1 MLSVAYFAVARGC
14 LYSALVSVPQ
24 TMPVRHRSAAVLLSL
39 LIAACATAHDKPLA
53 APAAMS
59 CESLPA
65 ELEAERSA
73 WQAPSANLG
82 VAADAASARPVV
94 TLVRTRLK
102 LLPQAKLKPVA
113 LAKAEANPPNSFGGL
128 MAFAPGRGGVFRVST
143 SERAWI
149 ELIDRST
156 GAPLA
161 PISSDKRL
169 RCFGVPKS
177 LLFEIRPGHDYLLQI
192 TAAASPEVD
201 LLIAQAAK

>member
-1 MLSVAYFAVARGC
+1 MLCVAYFVVARAC
-14 LYSALVSVPQ
+14 LYSALVSVLQ

-39 LIAACATAHDKPLA
+39 LVAACATAHD
-53 APAAMS
+53 
-59 CESLPA
+59 
-65 ELEAERSA
+65 
-73 WQAPSANLG
+73 
-82 VAADAASARPVV
+82 
-94 TLVRTRLK
+94 
-102 LLPQAKLKPVA
+102 
-113 LAKAEANPPNSFGGL
+113 NPPNNFGGL
-128 MAFAPGRGGVFRVST
+128 TAFAPGRGGVFRVST